1 MNEEKSIK
9 DFIEKFS
16 ELTESNQRYIV
27 AIQQALMYAQDV
39 EGNGKKKQC
48 EKIF

>member
-1 MNEEKSIK
+1 MSEEKSMK

-27 AIQQALMYAQDV
+27 GVQQALLYAQDV
-39 EGNGKKKQC
+39 ERNGKKKQC
-48 EKIF
+48 EEIF